1 MRPLPRQRVALFKN
15 APGVFVPGA
24 GRFPLLTLFPARRA
38 SLLLPDLDGFEYVI
52 SLVRADIQAFTLAV
66 KHDAQHCR
74 AQPNKKGQT
83 FVWPF
88 CMSARNY
95 FALP

>member
-1 MRPLPRQRVALFKN
+1 M
-15 APGVFVPGA
+15 
-24 GRFPLLTLFPARRA
+24 
-38 SLLLPDLDGFEYVI
+38 I